1 MKVGILGK
9 EGLEPRVKVGPCAH
23 GGEICLGHV
32 WYLWMFVEQ
41 LL

>member
-9 EGLEPRVKVGPCAH
+9 EGFEPRVKVGPCAH